1 MAAYVELPEWIN
13 ERTVERAYRL
23 AQIAQH
29 RRNDIPYKVG
39 MAAAR
44 KRSPSLLK
52 ALEGGS
58 IILQRMSEKQMGVHG
73 VDVGGIRVEA
83 TEYQMWKNAYTT
95 ADAGNPE
102 ENYAWIYASAAYL
115 AGLVD

>member
-13 ERTVERAYRL
+13 DYTVERAYRRARE
-23 AQIAQH
+23 AQYC
-29 RRNDIPYKVG
+29 RNDIPYAVG
-39 MAAAR
+39 MRAAR
-44 KRSPSLLK
+44 KRSPTLLK
-52 ALEGGS
+52 ALEGGAVV
-58 IILQRMSEKQMGVHG
+58 LQRMSERQMGVHG
-73 VDVGGIRVEA
+73 IDVGGIRVPA

-115 AGLVD
+115 AGIID

>member
-1 MAAYVELPEWIN
+1 MAAFIELPEWIN

-23 AQIAQH
+23 AKVAQYK
-29 RRNDIPYKVG
+29 RNDTPYKVG
-39 MAAAR
+39 MQAAR
-44 KRSPSLLK
+44 QRSPSLLK

-58 IILQRMSEKQMGVHG
+58 IILQRMSERQMGVHG
-73 VDVGGIRVEA
+73 MDVGGIMVEA

-95 ADAGNPE
+95 ADKGNPE